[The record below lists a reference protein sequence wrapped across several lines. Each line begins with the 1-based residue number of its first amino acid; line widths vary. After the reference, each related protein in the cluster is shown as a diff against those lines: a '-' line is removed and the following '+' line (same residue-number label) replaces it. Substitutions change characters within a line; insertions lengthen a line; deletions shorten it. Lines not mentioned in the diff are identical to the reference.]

1 MQYASGSNAITP
13 VANDTF
19 TWKNNDAPSMDQIG
33 KFTKTVVVK
42 TGEDGAGHRATKEIN
57 VVVTVNPKEA
67 TITTDLTGKAGMKN
81 QQIAVTASPGATVT
95 LSNSAGRAIGTA
107 VADASGNATVTV
119 TTALPYGNI
128 QASTSKTGPT
138 ETGGTATY
146 TASGNS
152 KLATYAAPKAKVDK
166 IYALYRESSPELSIP
181 SNFVKLANDLAL
193 PSGSSA
199 RWKTSKD
206 LINTNTVGDRVAEV
220 IVQLPGD
227 PQTYTVSVPYTI
239 LPTIEAKSPI

>member
-1 MQYASGSNAITP
+1 
-13 VANDTF
+13 
-19 TWKNNDAPSMDQIG
+19 
-33 KFTKTVVVK
+33 
-42 TGEDGAGHRATKEIN
+42 
-57 VVVTVNPKEA
+57 
-67 TITTDLTGKAGMKN
+67 
-81 QQIAVTASPGATVT
+81 SPGATVT
-95 LSNSAGRAIGTA
+95 LSNSAGSVIGTA

-181 SNFVKLANDLAL
+181 SNIVK
-193 PSGSSA
+193 
-199 RWKTSKD
+199 
-206 LINTNTVGDRVAEV
+206 
-220 IVQLPGD
+220 
-227 PQTYTVSVPYTI
+227 
-239 LPTIEAKSPI
+239 

>member
-33 KFTKTVVVK
+33 KFTKTVIVK
-42 TGEDGAGHRATKEIN
+42 TGEDGAGHRATKEID
-57 VVVTVNPKEA
+57 VVVTVNPKVA

-146 TASGNS
+146 TAS
-152 KLATYAAPKAKVDK
+152 
-166 IYALYRESSPELSIP
+166 
-181 SNFVKLANDLAL
+181 
-193 PSGSSA
+193 
-199 RWKTSKD
+199 
-206 LINTNTVGDRVAEV
+206 
-220 IVQLPGD
+220 
-227 PQTYTVSVPYTI
+227 
-239 LPTIEAKSPI
+239 